1 MFVYVIKLC
10 ICYFWLWWH
19 LIICIMIKMIMI
31 SRMITMMMTMLSDDY
46 AAHACTWSTRLHRS
60 SQAAAAVLFSAPS
73 QHFPAL
79 HNLNFEQ
86 LAPETRVLWY
96 VTKSLNSAGY
106 TGYYEVINKQQIAL
120 LIPHHPHNKADI
132 VLGSATRGGG
142 WLSPRLICTS
152 SHYRG
157 SPQQLAVNPAGDQET
172 ILNQTNK
179 QTKGNTEKHRN
190 PDKSLQPPTILK

>member
-1 MFVYVIKLC
+1 
-10 ICYFWLWWH
+10 
-19 LIICIMIKMIMI
+19 
-31 SRMITMMMTMLSDDY
+31 MITMMMLMMTMLSDED

-86 LAPETRVLWY
+86 LALETLGLVISDKIFEFCWL
-96 VTKSLNSAGY
+96 Y

-120 LIPHHPHNKADI
+120 LIPHHRHNKADI

-142 WLSPRLICTS
+142 WLSPRLICTR

-157 SPQQLAVNPAGDQET
+157 SPKQLAVNPAGDQET

-179 QTKGNTEKHRN
+179 QTKGNTEKHTN
-190 PDKSLQPPTILK
+190 PDKSLQPPTISK